1 MTSIEALVNRQ
12 LIRLAMKQQTA
23 TPKKK
28 HEAGSPPPLRVITI
42 SRQTGSG
49 GRAIAK
55 HLAEV
60 LGLEFID
67 RQILDYIVQN
77 TGARTKLI
85 DSLDERTRSGIDLWV
100 EGILRGRYIDR
111 PEYTLWLV
119 KSVTAMAEH
128 GDAVILGRAG
138 NVILGPRGGFH
149 VRVVAPKDIRVANLV
164 NHKGMTLTEAEHRV
178 KLSDGERSEFYRKH
192 FGAEIDDP
200 EDYHLVVNTGRVSLE
215 AAQEMI
221 LAVWRNLISQ
231 RRPGLS

>member
-111 PEYTLWLV
+111 PEYAHWLV

-138 NVILGPRGGFH
+138 NVILGERGGLH
-149 VRVVAPKDIRVANLV
+149 VRVIAPRALRVANLV
-164 NHKGMTLTEAEHRV
+164 NYKGMTLAEAEHYI
-178 KLSDGERSEFYRKH
+178 KMSDEERSEFYQKH
-192 FGAEIDDP
+192 FNTEIDNP
-200 EDYHLVVNTGRVSLE
+200 TDYHLVVNTGRVALD
-215 AAQEMI
+215 AAQAVI
-221 LAVWRNLISQ
+221 LAAWKSTIAK
-231 RRPGLS
+231 